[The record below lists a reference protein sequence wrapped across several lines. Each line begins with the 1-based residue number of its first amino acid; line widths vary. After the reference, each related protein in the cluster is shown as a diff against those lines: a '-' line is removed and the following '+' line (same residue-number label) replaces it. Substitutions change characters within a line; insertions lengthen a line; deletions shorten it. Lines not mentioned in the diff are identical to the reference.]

1 MRRIVVSEFLS
12 LDGVMEAPGDQDK
25 FEQAGWTMPYWNNEI
40 GKFKQE
46 ELFDCDCLLLGRVT
60 YQGFAEAW
68 PSRKDDQGFA
78 DRMNNIP
85 KYVASTTLKQL
96 DWNNSHLIVG
106 HLAGEVMMLK
116 EKPGKDILVAGSS
129 VLIQTL
135 MAHDL
140 IDEYRLLVY
149 PVILGTGKRLFKEGI
164 SKKLKEVEARD
175 LGNGVML
182 LEYR

>member
-12 LDGVMEAPGDQDK
+12 LDGVMEGPGDQDK
-25 FEQAGWTMPYWNNEI
+25 FEHAGWTMPFWNTEI

-46 ELFDCDCLLLGRVT
+46 ELFDCDSLLLGRIT
-60 YQGFAEAW
+60 YQGFAETW
-68 PSRKDDQGFA
+68 PLRKDDQGFA

-85 KYVASTTLKQL
+85 KYVASTTLKKL
-96 DWNNSHLIVG
+96 DWNNSHLIGG

-135 MAHDL
+135 MPHDL

-149 PVILGTGKRLFKEGI
+149 PLILGSGKQLFKDG
-164 SKKLKEVEARD
+164 SFKKLKEVEAKL
-175 LGNGVML
+175 LGKNVIL
-182 LEYR
+182 LKYR